1 MRSIRHGFTDEAYN
15 WAGDTIVGDIA
26 AIEAAQDAA
35 QAEQDAQDAIRKHA
49 ARVFAAHGVDLST
62 VAKHYRAGGRGM
74 VLRFCGAAVA
84 DAIKTLPAGWNM

>member
-1 MRSIRHGFTDEAYN
+1 MRNIRHGFTDDHYGYL
-15 WAGDTIVGDIA
+15 GDTIVGDIA

-49 ARVFAAHGVDLST
+49 ARVFAAHGVELQV

-84 DAIKTLPAGWNM
+84 EAIKTLPAGWNM

>member
-1 MRSIRHGFTDEAYN
+1 MRNIRHGFTDESYVYL
-15 WAGDTIVGDIA
+15 GDTVVGDTE

-62 VAKHYRAGGRGM
+62 VAKHYRSGGRGM
-74 VLRFCGAAVA
+74 VVRFCGQAVA